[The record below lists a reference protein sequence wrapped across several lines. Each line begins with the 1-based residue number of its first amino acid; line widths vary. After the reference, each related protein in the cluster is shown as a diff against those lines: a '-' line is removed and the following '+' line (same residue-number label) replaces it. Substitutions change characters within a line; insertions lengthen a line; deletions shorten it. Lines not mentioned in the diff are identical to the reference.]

1 MRITLTG
8 LSHRSAPVELRERLA
23 VGPAEVP
30 ERLLALREAVGLEE
44 CALLATCN
52 RFEVYAVTD
61 DRSDHE
67 GGWQERLFQH
77 LAGQSGVS
85 EARLQPHLYCLE
97 GTTAVR
103 HMFRVASG
111 LDSMVVGENQV
122 LSQIKEALSLGQSA
136 GTARAVL
143 QSCFR
148 HAIEAGKRGRTE
160 TEIAR
165 GAVSISWAAVQLAQQ
180 IFGRRQARTAL
191 IVGAGETSEQTA
203 RLLLAQ
209 GIASRLLVCNRTW
222 ERAAELAGD
231 LSGEAVPFDRL
242 EDALARA
249 DIVVSST
256 GASRPILTC
265 AMLRHAVHARRG
277 RTIFLIDTAVP
288 RDVEPSAGELDDVY
302 LYNIDDLQAVV
313 QKSLAVRQSEVERV
327 EAIVEEEVRR
337 FSVWL
342 RTQEVGP
349 TIAALQQRA
358 EAIREGELERL
369 RNRLSHLPAEDVKAV
384 EATVRGV
391 VNKLLHRP
399 IVHLREAAASGN
411 GYHEVESIRAMFGL
425 DEAVGSEQ
433 PAVGSNGQRQD
444 QPDAPPHPLPRPPLR
459 GGAPHC
465 PLPTEPEAQR

>member
-23 VGPAEVP
+23 LGPAEIPDRLP
-30 ERLLALREAVGLEE
+30 ELREAVGLDE

-52 RFEVYAVTD
+52 RFEVYAVAP
-61 DRSDHE
+61 DRADPE
-67 GGWQERLFQH
+67 GGWQERLFQY
-77 LAGQSGVS
+77 LAGQGGVT

-97 GTTAVR
+97 GTPAVR
-103 HMFRVASG
+103 HLFRVASG
-111 LDSMVVGENQV
+111 LDSMVIGESQV
-122 LSQIKEALSLGQSA
+122 LSQVKETMALAQTA
-136 GTARAVL
+136 GTARTVL
-143 QSCFR
+143 QTCFR
-148 HAIEAGKRGRTE
+148 HAIEAGKRVRTE

-203 RLLLAQ
+203 RLLMAQ

-222 ERAAELAGD
+222 ERAAELAGA

-242 EDALARA
+242 EDALSRA
-249 DIVVSST
+249 DIVVTST
-256 GASRPILTC
+256 GASRPILTA

-288 RDVEPSAGELDDVY
+288 RDVEPEAGELDDVY

-313 QKSLAVRQSEVERV
+313 EKSLSVRQSEVEQV

-349 TIAALQQRA
+349 TIAALQRRA

-369 RNRLSHLPAEDVKAV
+369 RNRLSHLRADDVKVV

-391 VNKLLHRP
+391 VNKLLHQP
-399 IVHLREAAASGN
+399 IIHLREAAASGN
-411 GYHEVESIRAMFGL
+411 GYHEVEAIRAIFGL
-425 DEAVGSEQ
+425 DETVGSGGHRREAVGRGE
-433 PAVGSNGQRQD
+433 ADRIAED
-444 QPDAPPHPLPRPPLR
+444 QETEELPT
-459 GGAPHC
+459 AHC
-465 PLPTEPEAQR
+465 PLPTDLEARP